1 MRRVNGARE
10 REPVSV
16 ERIVGRRID
25 GVELV
30 AVGDG
35 RLAPRLQSLTRISCR
50 KALIGQPVE
59 APFEGTRDAI
69 GGSGRQAP
77 LPAVE
82 GPPDH
87 VVIFACKSPHD

>member
-1 MRRVNGARE
+1 MKRHGIVLAMRRVNGARE

-50 KALIGQPVE
+50 KSQRLSTHCSWI
-59 APFEGTRDAI
+59 R
-69 GGSGRQAP
+69 RQNQR
-77 LPAVE
+77 
-82 GPPDH
+82 
-87 VVIFACKSPHD
+87 CSM